1 MDSPVNRFSGEQ
13 MILASAA
20 SDDLRHVLRGVIEAT
35 AAGGRPRYPP
45 ATGHAL
51 ARAILTR
58 NYARALLELCHLV
71 GAAERIDRRHGY
83 AGVFWAVTPALSAS
97 FQARF
102 QAGAAGAPMVAGL
115 AVNGREIFVAH
126 GRESFA
132 ISYARMP
139 FLAALLD
146 FMITALGF
154 RAVDHL
160 LAPVVDQVPGAV
172 PQTANALARAIYG
185 YLRDHLP
192 PPQENR
198 KRYTLLAFLKQRT
211 GAHFTAA
218 DIDDAAVFDFWTGPP
233 GDGGDYRLYSRVVG
247 SFLGLRE
254 LLEVGQR
261 RLEMEHAGPW
271 FGERWVP
278 GDLAPA
284 PNAPSLLDLCGPER
298 SARLKFL
305 TKREADLLGPILSA
319 TPSDLEAMSL
329 SLARAAVFGPMQ
341 ARLSQALRRGLG
353 RPACR
358 RLLAQG
364 PAGDYRDFAA
374 RLSGVVDRLAL
385 SGLAALHILAMVGH
399 PAAVAPILAE
409 VTDPAWLGHLRPP
422 PQGKRAGARLVGD
435 LYRRLATGDCDPGV
449 AALLARARRAHRRLE
464 RDGFRADQAADPAV
478 VAAAAA
484 GLAPVDRA
492 VAGGRLY
499 LKRLTRVGDGFTDDA
514 LFAADLVRFRRRF
527 ATLYLDSA

>member
-115 AVNGREIFVAH
+115 AVNGWEIFVAH
-126 GRESFA
+126 GRESLA

-160 LAPVVDQVPGAV
+160 LAQVVDQVPGAV
-172 PQTANALARAIYG
+172 PQTSNALARAIYG

-198 KRYTLLAFLKQRT
+198 KRYTLLALWKQRT
-211 GAHFTAA
+211 GGHFTAA

-233 GDGGDYRLYSRVVG
+233 ADGGDYRL
-247 SFLGLRE
+247 
-254 LLEVGQR
+254 
-261 RLEMEHAGPW
+261 
-271 FGERWVP
+271 
-278 GDLAPA
+278 
-284 PNAPSLLDLCGPER
+284 
-298 SARLKFL
+298 
-305 TKREADLLGPILSA
+305 
-319 TPSDLEAMSL
+319 
-329 SLARAAVFGPMQ
+329 
-341 ARLSQALRRGLG
+341 
-353 RPACR
+353 
-358 RLLAQG
+358 
-364 PAGDYRDFAA
+364 
-374 RLSGVVDRLAL
+374 
-385 SGLAALHILAMVGH
+385 
-399 PAAVAPILAE
+399 
-409 VTDPAWLGHLRPP
+409 
-422 PQGKRAGARLVGD
+422 
-435 LYRRLATGDCDPGV
+435 
-449 AALLARARRAHRRLE
+449 
-464 RDGFRADQAADPAV
+464 
-478 VAAAAA
+478 
-484 GLAPVDRA
+484 
-492 VAGGRLY
+492 
-499 LKRLTRVGDGFTDDA
+499 
-514 LFAADLVRFRRRF
+514 
-527 ATLYLDSA
+527 

>member
-218 DIDDAAVFDFWTGPP
+218 DIDDAADSTFGPDRR
-233 GDGGDYRLYSRVVG
+233 GTAGTIVCTAALWAVSSAYG
-247 SFLGLRE
+247 SFWKSAKDG
-254 LLEVGQR
+254 
-261 RLEMEHAGPW
+261 W
-271 FGERWVP
+271 KWNT
-278 GDLAPA
+278 PA
-284 PNAPSLLDLCGPER
+284 PG
-298 SARLKFL
+298 SANGGSPATSRRRR
-305 TKREADLLGPILSA
+305 TRQACWTSA
-319 TPSDLEAMSL
+319 VPSD
-329 SLARAAVFGPMQ
+329 P
-341 ARLSQALRRGLG
+341 
-353 RPACR
+353 
-358 RLLAQG
+358 
-364 PAGDYRDFAA
+364 RD
-374 RLSGVVDRLAL
+374 
-385 SGLAALHILAMVGH
+385 
-399 PAAVAPILAE
+399 
-409 VTDPAWLGHLRPP
+409 
-422 PQGKRAGARLVGD
+422 
-435 LYRRLATGDCDPGV
+435 
-449 AALLARARRAHRRLE
+449 
-464 RDGFRADQAADPAV
+464 
-478 VAAAAA
+478 
-484 GLAPVDRA
+484 
-492 VAGGRLY
+492 
-499 LKRLTRVGDGFTDDA
+499 
-514 LFAADLVRFRRRF
+514 
-527 ATLYLDSA
+527 